1 MTKFTEM
8 AKKETSVSR
17 ILENREKVSVEDIMH
32 DYPTGVTIIDF
43 DLVSLENTTFPVFAI
58 AENPK
63 VAFFGGTILNKI
75 VAKWLSAYDGDLE
88 ECTADLRAS
97 GGVKVRLS
105 KGKTKAGQRVIL
117 VDIIDG

>member
-43 DLVSLENTTFPVFAI
+43 DLVSLEDTTFPVFAI
-58 AENPK
+58 FLVGWLIVN
-63 VAFFGGTILNKI
+63 ILQGNVTLGIEK
-75 VAKWLSAYDGDLE
+75 SALN
-88 ECTADLRAS
+88 L
-97 GGVKVRLS
+97 
-105 KGKTKAGQRVIL
+105 IH
-117 VDIIDG
+117 

>member
-43 DLVSLENTTFPVFAI
+43 DLVSLEDTTFPVFAI
-58 AENPK
+58 AENPT

-88 ECTADLRAS
+88 ECAADLRAS

-105 KGKTKAGQRVIL
+105 KGKTKAGQRVTL